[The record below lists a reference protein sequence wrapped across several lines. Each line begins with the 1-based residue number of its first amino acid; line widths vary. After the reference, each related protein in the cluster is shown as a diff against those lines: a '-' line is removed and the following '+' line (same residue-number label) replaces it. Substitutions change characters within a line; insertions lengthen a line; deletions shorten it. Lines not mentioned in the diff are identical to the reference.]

1 MAHQTNDDQPQRD
14 PLGDVIREVFLA
26 QGFTIKPGAF
36 DLKPY
41 VYRAAEEL
49 LDTFQ
54 QRCGAWA
61 VNTFGEDTASHI
73 PTRRHRFI
81 EESLELAQSL
91 GATAEE
97 AHQLVDYVFNRKVG
111 DPAQEVG
118 GTMTTLAVLCR
129 AAGLSMYED
138 GFTELFRVSDPEV
151 AEKIRQKHLNKPKF
165 GPLPE

>member
-1 MAHQTNDDQPQRD
+1 MTNELNRPEGD
-14 PLGDVIREVFLA
+14 PLGNLIQDVFLA
-26 QGFTIKPGAF
+26 QGFTIKPGMT
-36 DLKPY
+36 DLLPY

-54 QRCGAWA
+54 QRAGSWA
-61 VNTFGEDTASHI
+61 VGTFGEEAAAHI
-73 PTRRHRFI
+73 PTRRHRFL
-81 EESLELAQSL
+81 EESLELCQAL
-91 GATAEE
+91 GGTKEE
-97 AHQLVDYVFNRKVG
+97 ALQLVDYVFGRPVG

-138 GFTELFRVSDPEV
+138 GYNELFRVLDPEV
-151 AEKIRQKHLNKPKF
+151 SAKIREKHLNKPKF